1 MGVKKETKLGANDIW
16 EVMFTQRAIR
26 YWVEEP
32 VSRELIERVIE
43 AASKAPSG
51 SNHQPWMFV
60 VADRDPVKTSLAEA
74 LRDYYEEGPL
84 KTLVESSQKTEDSSQ
99 RLMMSGAENF
109 FTNLRTAPSIIIP
122 CLYKLTSTTSE
133 INTLVA
139 VSSKNLAVQNMLL
152 AARALG
158 LGTLMTTS
166 HSLIED
172 VIRDVCKIPDDA
184 QPAAL
189 IPIGFPAVKFGPTK
203 RKPVRAVSYTHLT
216 LPTKA

>member
-51 SNHQPWMFV
+51 SNHQPWMFI

-84 KTLVESSQKTEDSSQ
+84 KTLVETSQKTEDSSQ

-109 FTNLRTAPSIIIP
+109 FTNLRTAPAIIIP
-122 CLYKLTSTTSE
+122 CLYKLSSPTSE
-133 INTLVA
+133 MNTLVA
-139 VSSKNLAVQNMLL
+139 GSSIYLAVQNMLL

-166 HSLIED
+166 HSLIEE

-203 RKPVRAVSYTHLT
+203 RKPVRDIIAWNQW
-216 LPTKA
+216 K

>member
-1 MGVKKETKLGANDIW
+1 MGVKKETKLGVNDIW

-60 VADRDPVKTSLAEA
+60 VADRDPVKTSIAEA

-109 FTNLRTAPSIIIP
+109 FTNLRTAPAIIIP
-122 CLYKLTSTTSE
+122 CLYKLSSPTSE
-133 INTLVA
+133 MNTLVA
-139 VSSKNLAVQNMLL
+139 GSSIYLAVQNMLL

-166 HSLIED
+166 HSLIEE

-203 RKPVRAVSYTHLT
+203 RKPARDIIAWNEW
-216 LPTKA
+216 K

>member
-1 MGVKKETKLGANDIW
+1 MGVKKETKLGVNDIW

-74 LRDYYEEGPL
+74 LRDYYEKGPL

-109 FTNLRTAPSIIIP
+109 FTNLRTAPAIIIP
-122 CLYKLTSTTSE
+122 CLYKLSSPTSE
-133 INTLVA
+133 MNTLIA
-139 VSSKNLAVQNMLL
+139 GSSIYLAVQNMLL

-166 HSLIED
+166 HSLIEE

-203 RKPVRAVSYTHLT
+203 RKPVRDIIAWNQWR
-216 LPTKA
+216 

>member
-1 MGVKKETKLGANDIW
+1 MEDTEGNKLQVNDIW
-16 EVMFTQRAIR
+16 EVIYTQRAIR
-26 YWVEEP
+26 YWSEDP
-32 VSRELIERVIE
+32 IPRELIEKIIE

-60 VADRDPVKTSLAEA
+60 VADRDPVKILLADA
-74 LRDYYEEGPL
+74 LRNFYEGGQL

-109 FTNLRTAPSIIIP
+109 FTNLKTAPAIIIP
-122 CLYKLTSTTSE
+122 CLYKLSSPTSE
-133 INTLVA
+133 TNTLVA
-139 VSSKNLAVQNMLL
+139 GSSIYLAVQNMLL
-152 AARALG
+152 AARSLG

-172 VIRDVCKIPDDA
+172 VIRDVCKIPEDA
-184 QPAAL
+184 HPAAL

-203 RKPVRAVSYTHLT
+203 RKPVKDIIVWNEWR
-216 LPTKA
+216 

>member
-1 MGVKKETKLGANDIW
+1 MDVKKETKLGANDIW

-109 FTNLRTAPSIIIP
+109 FTNLRTAPAIIIP
-122 CLYKLTSTTSE
+122 CLYKLSSPTSE
-133 INTLVA
+133 MNTLIA
-139 VSSKNLAVQNMLL
+139 GSSIYLAVQNMLL

-203 RKPVRAVSYTHLT
+203 RKPVRDIIAWNQW
-216 LPTKA
+216 K

>member
-1 MGVKKETKLGANDIW
+1 MGVKKETKLGENDIW

-32 VSRELIERVIE
+32 VSRELIKRVIE

-60 VADRDPVKTSLAEA
+60 VADRDPVKTSIAEA

-109 FTNLRTAPSIIIP
+109 FTNLRTAPAIIVP
-122 CLYKLTSTTSE
+122 CLYKLSSPTSE
-133 INTLVA
+133 MNTLVA
-139 VSSKNLAVQNMLL
+139 GSSIYLAVQNMLL

-166 HSLIED
+166 HSLIEE

-203 RKPVRAVSYTHLT
+203 RKPVRDIIAWNQW
-216 LPTKA
+216 K

>member
-1 MGVKKETKLGANDIW
+1 MDVKKETKLVANDIW

-109 FTNLRTAPSIIIP
+109 FTNLRTAPAIIIP
-122 CLYKLTSTTSE
+122 CLYKLTSPTSE
-133 INTLVA
+133 MNTLVA
-139 VSSKNLAVQNMLL
+139 GSSIYLAVQNMLL

-166 HSLIED
+166 HSLIEE

-203 RKPVRAVSYTHLT
+203 RKPVRDIIAWNQW
-216 LPTKA
+216 K

>member
-1 MGVKKETKLGANDIW
+1 MGVKKETKLGVNDIW

-109 FTNLRTAPSIIIP
+109 FTNLRTAPAIIIP
-122 CLYKLTSTTSE
+122 CLYKLSSPTSE
-133 INTLVA
+133 MNTLIA
-139 VSSKNLAVQNMLL
+139 GSSIYLAVQNMLL

-166 HSLIED
+166 HSLIEE

-203 RKPVRAVSYTHLT
+203 RKPVRDIIAWNQWR
-216 LPTKA
+216 

>member
-1 MGVKKETKLGANDIW
+1 MDVKKETKLVANDIW

-84 KTLVESSQKTEDSSQ
+84 KTLIESSQKTEDSSQ

-109 FTNLRTAPSIIIP
+109 FANLRTAPAIIIP
-122 CLYKLTSTTSE
+122 CLYKLSSPTSE
-133 INTLVA
+133 MNTLLA
-139 VSSKNLAVQNMLL
+139 GSSIYLAVQNMLL

-203 RKPVRAVSYTHLT
+203 RKPVRDIIAWNQW
-216 LPTKA
+216 K

>member
-1 MGVKKETKLGANDIW
+1 MGVKKETRLEVNDIW

-51 SNHQPWMFV
+51 SNHQPWIFV
-60 VADRDPVKTSLAEA
+60 VADSDPVKTRLAEA

-109 FTNLRTAPSIIIP
+109 FTNLRTAPAIIIP
-122 CLYKLTSTTSE
+122 CLYKLSSPTSE
-133 INTLVA
+133 MNTLA
-139 VSSKNLAVQNMLL
+139 AGSSIYLAVQNMLL

-166 HSLIED
+166 HSLIEE
-172 VIRDVCKIPDDA
+172 VIREVCRIPEDA

-203 RKPVRAVSYTHLT
+203 RKPVRDIIVWNQW
-216 LPTKA
+216 K

>member
-1 MGVKKETKLGANDIW
+1 MGVEKQTKLGANDIW

-109 FTNLRTAPSIIIP
+109 FTNLRTAPAIIIP
-122 CLYKLTSTTSE
+122 CLYKLSSPTSE
-133 INTLVA
+133 MNTLIA
-139 VSSKNLAVQNMLL
+139 GSSIYLAIQHMLL

-166 HSLIED
+166 HSLIEE

-203 RKPVRAVSYTHLT
+203 RKPVRDIIAWNQW
-216 LPTKA
+216 K

>member
-1 MGVKKETKLGANDIW
+1 MGVKKETKLGVNDIW

-60 VADRDPVKTSLAEA
+60 VADRDPVKTRLAGA

-109 FTNLRTAPSIIIP
+109 FTNLRTAPAIIIP
-122 CLYKLTSTTSE
+122 CLYKLTSPTSE
-133 INTLVA
+133 MNTLVA
-139 VSSKNLAVQNMLL
+139 GSSIYLAVQNMLL

-203 RKPVRAVSYTHLT
+203 RKPVRDLIAWNQW
-216 LPTKA
+216 K

>member
-1 MGVKKETKLGANDIW
+1 MDVKKETKLGANDIW

-109 FTNLRTAPSIIIP
+109 FTNLRTAPAIIIP
-122 CLYKLTSTTSE
+122 CLYKLSSPTSE
-133 INTLVA
+133 MNTLLA
-139 VSSKNLAVQNMLL
+139 GSSIYLAVQNMLL

-203 RKPVRAVSYTHLT
+203 RKPVRDIIAWNQW
-216 LPTKA
+216 K

>member
-60 VADRDPVKTSLAEA
+60 VADRDPVKTRLAWA

-109 FTNLRTAPSIIIP
+109 FTNLRTAPAIIIP
-122 CLYKLTSTTSE
+122 CLYKLSSPTSE
-133 INTLVA
+133 MNTLVA
-139 VSSKNLAVQNMLL
+139 GSSIYLAVQNMLL

-166 HSLIED
+166 HSLIEE

-203 RKPVRAVSYTHLT
+203 RKPVRDIIAWNQW
-216 LPTKA
+216 K

>member
-1 MGVKKETKLGANDIW
+1 MGVKKETKLGVNDIW

-60 VADRDPVKTSLAEA
+60 VADRDPVKTSIAEA

-109 FTNLRTAPSIIIP
+109 FTNLRTAPAIIIP
-122 CLYKLTSTTSE
+122 CLYKLSSPTSE
-133 INTLVA
+133 VNTLLA
-139 VSSKNLAVQNMLL
+139 GSSIYLAVQNMLL

-166 HSLIED
+166 HSLIEE

-203 RKPVRAVSYTHLT
+203 RKPVRDIIAWNQW
-216 LPTKA
+216 K

>member
-1 MGVKKETKLGANDIW
+1 MGVKKETKLGVNDIW

-32 VSRELIERVIE
+32 VSRELIERVVE

-60 VADRDPVKTSLAEA
+60 VADRDPVKTSIAEA

-109 FTNLRTAPSIIIP
+109 FTNLRTAPAIIIP
-122 CLYKLTSTTSE
+122 CLYKLSSPTSE
-133 INTLVA
+133 MNTLIA
-139 VSSKNLAVQNMLL
+139 GSSIYLAVQNMLL

-166 HSLIED
+166 HSLIEE

-203 RKPVRAVSYTHLT
+203 RKPVRDIIAWNQW
-216 LPTKA
+216 K

>member
-1 MGVKKETKLGANDIW
+1 MDVKKETKLGANDIW

-109 FTNLRTAPSIIIP
+109 FTNLRTAPAIIIP
-122 CLYKLTSTTSE
+122 CLYKLSSPTSE
-133 INTLVA
+133 MNTLIA
-139 VSSKNLAVQNMLL
+139 GSSIYLAVQNMLL

-166 HSLIED
+166 HSLIEE

-203 RKPVRAVSYTHLT
+203 RKPVRDIIAWNQW
-216 LPTKA
+216 K

>member
-1 MGVKKETKLGANDIW
+1 MGVKKETKLGVNDIW

-32 VSRELIERVIE
+32 VSRELIEKVIE

-109 FTNLRTAPSIIIP
+109 FTNLRTAPAIIVP
-122 CLYKLTSTTSE
+122 CLYKLSSPTSE
-133 INTLVA
+133 MNTLVA
-139 VSSKNLAVQNMLL
+139 GSSIYLAVQNMLL

-166 HSLIED
+166 HSLIEE

-203 RKPVRAVSYTHLT
+203 RKPVQDIIAWNQW
-216 LPTKA
+216 K

>member
-1 MGVKKETKLGANDIW
+1 MGVKKETKLGVNDIW

-60 VADRDPVKTSLAEA
+60 VADRDPVKTSIAEA

-109 FTNLRTAPSIIIP
+109 FTNLRTAPAIIIP
-122 CLYKLTSTTSE
+122 CLYKLSSPTSE
-133 INTLVA
+133 MNTLIA
-139 VSSKNLAVQNMLL
+139 GSSIYLAVQNMLL

-166 HSLIED
+166 HSLIEE

-203 RKPVRAVSYTHLT
+203 RKPVRDIIAWNQWR
-216 LPTKA
+216 

>member
-109 FTNLRTAPSIIIP
+109 FTNLRTAPAIIIP
-122 CLYKLTSTTSE
+122 CLYKLSSPTSE
-133 INTLVA
+133 MNTLIA
-139 VSSKNLAVQNMLL
+139 GSSIYLAVQNMLL

-166 HSLIED
+166 HSLIEE

-203 RKPVRAVSYTHLT
+203 RKPVRDIIAWNQWN
-216 LPTKA
+216 

>member
-1 MGVKKETKLGANDIW
+1 MGVKKETKLGVNDIW

-60 VADRDPVKTSLAEA
+60 VADRDPVKTSIAEA

-109 FTNLRTAPSIIIP
+109 FTNLRTAPAIIVP
-122 CLYKLTSTTSE
+122 CLYKLSSPTSE
-133 INTLVA
+133 MNTLVA
-139 VSSKNLAVQNMLL
+139 GSSIYLAVQNMLL

-166 HSLIED
+166 HSLIEE

-203 RKPVRAVSYTHLT
+203 RKPVRDIIAWNQW
-216 LPTKA
+216 K

>member
-1 MGVKKETKLGANDIW
+1 MGVKEETKLGVNDIW

-60 VADRDPVKTSLAEA
+60 VADRDPVKTRLAAA

-109 FTNLRTAPSIIIP
+109 FTNLRTAPAIIIP
-122 CLYKLTSTTSE
+122 CLYKLSSPTSE
-133 INTLVA
+133 MNTLIA
-139 VSSKNLAVQNMLL
+139 GSSIYLAVQNMLL

-166 HSLIED
+166 HSLIEE

-203 RKPVRAVSYTHLT
+203 RKPVRDIIAWNQW
-216 LPTKA
+216 K

>member
-1 MGVKKETKLGANDIW
+1 MDVKKEKKLGANDIW

-109 FTNLRTAPSIIIP
+109 FTNLRTAPAIIIP
-122 CLYKLTSTTSE
+122 CLYKLSSPTSE
-133 INTLVA
+133 MNTLLA
-139 VSSKNLAVQNMLL
+139 GSSIYLAVQNMLL

-203 RKPVRAVSYTHLT
+203 RKPVQDIIAWNQW
-216 LPTKA
+216 K

>member
-109 FTNLRTAPSIIIP
+109 FTNLRTAPAIIIP
-122 CLYKLTSTTSE
+122 CLYKLSSPTSE
-133 INTLVA
+133 MNTLIA
-139 VSSKNLAVQNMLL
+139 GSSIYLAVQNMLL

-166 HSLIED
+166 HSLIEE

-203 RKPVRAVSYTHLT
+203 ENLFET
-216 LPTKA
+216 

>member
-60 VADRDPVKTSLAEA
+60 VADRDPVKTSIAEA

-109 FTNLRTAPSIIIP
+109 FTNLRTAPAIIVP
-122 CLYKLTSTTSE
+122 CLYKLSSPTSE
-133 INTLVA
+133 MNTLVA
-139 VSSKNLAVQNMLL
+139 GSSIYLAVQNMLL

-166 HSLIED
+166 HSLIEE

-203 RKPVRAVSYTHLT
+203 RKPVRDIIAWN
-216 LPTKA
+216 KWR

>member
-109 FTNLRTAPSIIIP
+109 FTNLRTAPAIIIP
-122 CLYKLTSTTSE
+122 CLYKLSSPTSE
-133 INTLVA
+133 MNTLIA
-139 VSSKNLAVQNMLL
+139 GSSIYLAVQNMLL

-166 HSLIED
+166 HSLIEE

-203 RKPVRAVSYTHLT
+203 RKPVRDIIAWNQW
-216 LPTKA
+216 K

>member
-1 MGVKKETKLGANDIW
+1 MDVKKETKLVANDIW

-32 VSRELIERVIE
+32 VSRELIERVVE

-109 FTNLRTAPSIIIP
+109 FANLRTAPAIIIP
-122 CLYKLTSTTSE
+122 CLYKLSSPTSE
-133 INTLVA
+133 MNTLLA
-139 VSSKNLAVQNMLL
+139 GSSIYLAVQNMLL

-203 RKPVRAVSYTHLT
+203 RKPVRDIIAWNQW
-216 LPTKA
+216 K

>member
-1 MGVKKETKLGANDIW
+1 MDVKKETKLVANDIW

-60 VADRDPVKTSLAEA
+60 VADRDPVKTRLAEA

-109 FTNLRTAPSIIIP
+109 FTNLRTAPAIIIP
-122 CLYKLTSTTSE
+122 CLYKLTSPTSE
-133 INTLVA
+133 MNTLVA
-139 VSSKNLAVQNMLL
+139 GSSIYLAVQNMLL

-166 HSLIED
+166 HSLIEE

-203 RKPVRAVSYTHLT
+203 RKPVRDIIAWNQW
-216 LPTKA
+216 K

>member
-1 MGVKKETKLGANDIW
+1 
-16 EVMFTQRAIR
+16 
-26 YWVEEP
+26 
-32 VSRELIERVIE
+32 
-43 AASKAPSG
+43 
-51 SNHQPWMFV
+51 MFV

-109 FTNLRTAPSIIIP
+109 FTNLRTAPAIIIP
-122 CLYKLTSTTSE
+122 CLYKLSSPTSE
-133 INTLVA
+133 MNTLIA
-139 VSSKNLAVQNMLL
+139 GSSIYLAVQNMLL

-166 HSLIED
+166 HSLIEE

-203 RKPVRAVSYTHLT
+203 RKPVRDIIAWNQW
-216 LPTKA
+216 K

>member
-1 MGVKKETKLGANDIW
+1 MGVKKETKLGVNDIW

-60 VADRDPVKTSLAEA
+60 VADRDPVKTSIAEA

-109 FTNLRTAPSIIIP
+109 FTNLRTAPAIIIP
-122 CLYKLTSTTSE
+122 CLYKLSSPTSE
-133 INTLVA
+133 MNTLLA
-139 VSSKNLAVQNMLL
+139 GSSIYLAVQNMLL

-166 HSLIED
+166 HSLIEE

-203 RKPVRAVSYTHLT
+203 RKPVRDIIAWNQW
-216 LPTKA
+216 K

>member
-1 MGVKKETKLGANDIW
+1 MGVKKETKLGVNDIW

-109 FTNLRTAPSIIIP
+109 FTNLRTAPAIIIP
-122 CLYKLTSTTSE
+122 CLYKLSSPTSE
-133 INTLVA
+133 MNTLVA
-139 VSSKNLAVQNMLL
+139 GSSIYLAVQNMLL

-166 HSLIED
+166 HSLIEE

-203 RKPVRAVSYTHLT
+203 RKPVRDIIAWNQW
-216 LPTKA
+216 K

>member
-109 FTNLRTAPSIIIP
+109 FTNLRTAPAIIIP
-122 CLYKLTSTTSE
+122 CLYKLSSPTSE
-133 INTLVA
+133 MNTLDCRKFHI
-139 VSSKNLAVQNMLL
+139 SGGPEY
-152 AARALG
+152 AACRQSVR
-158 LGTLMTTS
+158 TWNFN
-166 HSLIED
+166 
-172 VIRDVCKIPDDA
+172 DD
-184 QPAAL
+184 
-189 IPIGFPAVKFGPTK
+189 
-203 RKPVRAVSYTHLT
+203 KP
-216 LPTKA
+216 LPYRRSNSRCL

>member
-1 MGVKKETKLGANDIW
+1 MGVKKETKLGVNDIW

-60 VADRDPVKTSLAEA
+60 VADRDPVKTSIAEA

-84 KTLVESSQKTEDSSQ
+84 KTLVESSQKTEESSQ

-109 FTNLRTAPSIIIP
+109 FTNLRTAPAIIIP
-122 CLYKLTSTTSE
+122 CLYKLSSPTSE
-133 INTLVA
+133 MNTLIA
-139 VSSKNLAVQNMLL
+139 GSSIYLAVQNMLL

-166 HSLIED
+166 HSLIEE

-203 RKPVRAVSYTHLT
+203 RKPVRDIIAWNQW
-216 LPTKA
+216 K

>member
-109 FTNLRTAPSIIIP
+109 FTNLRTAPAIIIP
-122 CLYKLTSTTSE
+122 CLYKLSSPTSE
-133 INTLVA
+133 MNTLIA
-139 VSSKNLAVQNMLL
+139 GSSIYLAVQNMLL

-166 HSLIED
+166 HSLIEE

-203 RKPVRAVSYTHLT
+203 RKPVQDIIAWNQW
-216 LPTKA
+216 K

>member
-109 FTNLRTAPSIIIP
+109 FTNLRTAPAIIIP
-122 CLYKLTSTTSE
+122 CLYKLSSPTSE
-133 INTLVA
+133 MNTLLA
-139 VSSKNLAVQNMLL
+139 GSSIYLAVQNMLL

-166 HSLIED
+166 HSLIEE

-203 RKPVRAVSYTHLT
+203 RKPVRDIIAWNQW
-216 LPTKA
+216 K